1 MQKCNKDR
9 KIEIILTV
17 MIAFFAIITVLRSF
31 YTVDITDESFIYAE
45 TLLMLKG
52 NVPYAIN
59 ATDVSGMCFLILPF
73 AFIYKIIVPSLAG
86 IVLFLRL
93 CFSTLRLV
101 VVLFVYRILRRRNN
115 KIPSLLVAMLLTVWY
130 YFTNYFSYNSNAIW
144 LLILVSVWLYD
155 LHDANANKK
164 TYIQIFFAG
173 FLSAFAVFAHPFSAV
188 PVALFVILLICFVKK
203 ESKLKYVLLYCGGGL
218 LVAFTVLFI
227 IVCKTSFFKFYSGL
241 RILSL
246 VVKQSESFSK
256 IQVWIL
262 YFARYRWLFA
272 TILVIFLIT
281 YFITKK
287 INKIDNFYLAVSV
300 AFLSGSIFSLVTFFI
315 MGFDLQIVGCYF
327 GSVGLLLSL
336 LIGVIKREKLVLFIS
351 LPFFLFLIL
360 ELSGQRNGGDTLHP
374 SLAVPTLIAV
384 ILLAYRS
391 SDKYARW
398 ILGMAVV
405 LVSLQ
410 LLYADVVFSYRDN
423 PIKTLNVKV
432 EDGVYKGLMTSEIR
446 AKSVVEIENWIERE
460 TNDCDSVMF
469 RDNVPFAYLM
479 YKGHTPE
486 LQAWDML
493 NYSAGWKKN
502 AKIMYNNFKNRGE
515 YPKRIIYIDF
525 GRDECLSIE
534 TEYEFNDWVNAYY
547 NFVKEEQV
555 NDMFR
560 AKIYDYNG
568 TFDGDYSKW
577 TNF

>member
-9 KIEIILTV
+9 IIEIILTV

-101 VVLFVYRILRRRNN
+101 VVFFIYRILRRKNN

-164 TYIQIFFAG
+164 THIQIFFAG

-262 YFARYRWLFA
+262 YFARLRNVFDNEIFA
-272 TILVIFLIT
+272 KVIFKT
-281 YFITKK
+281 
-287 INKIDNFYLAVSV
+287 ID
-300 AFLSGSIFSLVTFFI
+300 
-315 MGFDLQIVGCYF
+315 
-327 GSVGLLLSL
+327 
-336 LIGVIKREKLVLFIS
+336 
-351 LPFFLFLIL
+351 LFL
-360 ELSGQRNGGDTLHP
+360 
-374 SLAVPTLIAV
+374 
-384 ILLAYRS
+384 
-391 SDKYARW
+391 
-398 ILGMAVV
+398 
-405 LVSLQ
+405 
-410 LLYADVVFSYRDN
+410 
-423 PIKTLNVKV
+423 
-432 EDGVYKGLMTSEIR
+432 
-446 AKSVVEIENWIERE
+446 
-460 TNDCDSVMF
+460 
-469 RDNVPFAYLM
+469 
-479 YKGHTPE
+479 
-486 LQAWDML
+486 
-493 NYSAGWKKN
+493 
-502 AKIMYNNFKNRGE
+502 
-515 YPKRIIYIDF
+515 KR
-525 GRDECLSIE
+525 L
-534 TEYEFNDWVNAYY
+534 
-547 NFVKEEQV
+547 
-555 NDMFR
+555 
-560 AKIYDYNG
+560 
-568 TFDGDYSKW
+568 
-577 TNF
+577 

>member
-1 MQKCNKDR
+1 M
-9 KIEIILTV
+9 
-17 MIAFFAIITVLRSF
+17 
-31 YTVDITDESFIYAE
+31 
-45 TLLMLKG
+45 
-52 NVPYAIN
+52 
-59 ATDVSGMCFLILPF
+59 
-73 AFIYKIIVPSLAG
+73 
-86 IVLFLRL
+86 
-93 CFSTLRLV
+93 
-101 VVLFVYRILRRRNN
+101 
-115 KIPSLLVAMLLTVWY
+115 
-130 YFTNYFSYNSNAIW
+130 
-144 LLILVSVWLYD
+144 
-155 LHDANANKK
+155 
-164 TYIQIFFAG
+164 
-173 FLSAFAVFAHPFSAV
+173 
-188 PVALFVILLICFVKK
+188 KK

-256 IQVWIL
+256 IQVWIV

-272 TILVIFLIT
+272 TILATFLIT

-315 MGFDLQIVGCYF
+315 MGFDLRIVGCYF
-327 GSVGLLLSL
+327 GSVGLLLSI

-384 ILLAYRS
+384 ILLAYRN

-410 LLYADVVFSYRDN
+410 LLYADVVFSYGDD

-432 EDGVYKGLMTSEIR
+432 EDGVYKGLMTSEIK
-446 AKSVVEIENWIERE
+446 AKSVVEIENWIARE

-547 NFVKEEQV
+547 NFVKEEQI
-555 NDMFR
+555 NEMFR

-568 TFDGDYSKW
+568 AFDGDYSKW